1 MISLTIYNIY
11 IMSDKI
17 KTKKKDKGLIE
28 SILGTGADIVSL
40 ILFLMK
46 KKN

>member
-1 MISLTIYNIY
+1 
-11 IMSDKI
+11 MSDKI

-28 SILGTGADIVSL
+28 SILGTGAAIVSL